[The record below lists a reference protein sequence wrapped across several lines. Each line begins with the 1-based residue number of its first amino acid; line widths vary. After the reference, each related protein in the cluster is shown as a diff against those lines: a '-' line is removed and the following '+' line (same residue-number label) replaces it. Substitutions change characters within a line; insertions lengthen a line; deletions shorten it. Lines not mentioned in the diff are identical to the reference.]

1 MKRALS
7 SFAIIK
13 NNFDEGDDYIGAF
26 VPLIL
31 LLFHKK
37 EYQIVSI
44 ETICQ
49 DFKGEYGIQIPR
61 HPMITI
67 VNRLKK
73 KGYVQKRG
81 VEFKINQEEVKK
93 GTKQINYQEEIMK
106 YNWLLNH
113 FISFSKKFTPE
124 INITIDKADLLFT
137 DFFKEHDLD
146 IIFAVG
152 GDEAISLLPDSNNFE
167 DRERYLLNRYVNVLM
182 NEGGEHAK
190 YLINCAVGHN
200 YASTIL
206 YREFANIRGK
216 GTAKKYYF
224 DSNILFD
231 LVGVNGEFRRKS
243 IVDFLAILASKKS
256 ELFVFR
262 HNYEEF
268 FRIIESCLGWID
280 SNYYDPEKASRSL
293 HFFKDAGYTSIEVQ
307 AFIAQ
312 IPDIL
317 NRNQIKVI
325 DTPDPN
331 IDEYYQISVEDLKK
345 AILDIY
351 TSKGG
356 FFNEDERGDTLQRDI
371 TSIASIYKL
380 RRDKVP
386 TNLNDATHV
395 FVSSNSGLAFA
406 ASNFEQQVLKRKFFT
421 IPPVLTDT
429 FVGTMIWASTSAN
442 IAENFNKSKLI
453 AYTNA
458 VIQPSPTL
466 IKTFYKEV
474 QKAQKNTTNPISEDR
489 AMILIESGLTRHLL
503 SDVTLGD
510 PNRVTDKTPYEVLNE
525 LEKQLS
531 AKERAK
537 AEEAIL
543 NATTER
549 DEKETAER
557 ELFDQRNNVKAWINN
572 TAKIIKNSI
581 VIFLSLLSATAL
593 GLAIFGEQELL
604 WVKIVEYATGLIG
617 LITGVSVWQFGEK
630 IESKVKTI
638 LTNRLLQPINNNNL
652 T

>member
-13 NNFDEGDDYIGAF
+13 NNFDEGNDYIGAF
-26 VPLIL
+26 VPLVL

-37 EYQIVSI
+37 EYQIVNI

-49 DFKGEYGIQIPR
+49 DFKDEYGIQIPR

-67 VNRLKK
+67 VNRLKR
-73 KGYVQKRG
+73 GYFEKRG
-81 VEFKINQEEVKK
+81 GEFKINQEKVKK
-93 GTKQINYQEEIMK
+93 GTKHINYQEEIMK
-106 YNWLLNH
+106 YKWLLNH
-113 FISFSKKFTPE
+113 FISFSEKFTPK
-124 INITIDKADLLFT
+124 ITITINEADLLFT
-137 DFFKEHDLD
+137 KFFKEHDLD

-152 GDEAISLLPDSNNFE
+152 GDKTVSLLPDSNNFKY
-167 DRERYLLNRYVNVLM
+167 RERYLVNRYVNVLM
-182 NEGGEHAK
+182 SEGGEHAK

-243 IVDFLAILASKKS
+243 IVDFLSVLASKKS

-268 FRIIESCLGWID
+268 FRIMESCLYWID

-293 HFFKDAGYTSIEVQ
+293 QFFKDAGYTSIEVQ

-317 NRNQIKVI
+317 NRNQIKII

-331 IDEYYQISVEDLKK
+331 IDKYYQISVEDLKK
-345 AILDIY
+345 TILDIY
-351 TSKGG
+351 TSNGG

-371 TSIASIYKL
+371 VSIASIYKL

-386 TNLNDATHV
+386 TNLNDVTHV

-406 ASNFEQQVLKRKFFT
+406 ATNFEQQVLKRKFFT

-442 IAENFNKSKLI
+442 IVENFNKSKLI

-458 VIQPSPTL
+458 VIQPSPAL
-466 IKTFYKEV
+466 IKTFYQEI
-474 QKAQKNTTNPISEDR
+474 QKAQKNTTNPISEDS

-503 SDVTLGD
+503 SDITLGD
-510 PNRVTDKTPYEVLNE
+510 PNRVTDKTPYEVLDE
-525 LEKQLS
+525 LKKQLS
-531 AKERAK
+531 AKEYARAEV
-537 AEEAIL
+537 AIQEATI
-543 NATTER
+543 ER
-549 DEKETAER
+549 EEKEIAER
-557 ELFDQRNNVKAWINN
+557 ELLNQQNHVEAWI
-572 TAKIIKNSI
+572 TRAAKIIKRSVVI
-581 VIFLSLLSATAL
+581 VASLFFAVFL
-593 GLAIFGEQELL
+593 GLAILGNQELVGQIINYVLSLFGLLTGFSVWKFGED
-604 WVKIVEYATGLIG
+604 VED
-617 LITGVSVWQFGEK
+617 
-630 IESKVKTI
+630 KVKTI
-638 LTNRLLQPINNNNL
+638 LAKSLLQSASDKS
-652 T
+652 

>member
-13 NNFDEGDDYIGAF
+13 TNFDKGDGYIGAF
-26 VPLIL
+26 VPLVL

-49 DFKGEYGIQIPR
+49 DFKDEYGIQIPR

-67 VNRLKK
+67 VNKLK
-73 KGYVQKRG
+73 KGYFEKRG
-81 VEFKINQEEVKK
+81 GEFKINQEKVEKR
-93 GTKQINYQEEIMK
+93 TKQINYQEEIMK

-113 FISFSKKFTPE
+113 FISFTKKFTPE
-124 INITIDKADLLFT
+124 INITIDEADSLFT
-137 DFFKEHDLD
+137 NFFKEHDLD

-152 GDEAISLLPDSNNFE
+152 GDETVSLLPDSNNFK
-167 DRERYLLNRYVNVLM
+167 DRERYLVNRYVNVLM

-216 GTAKKYYF
+216 GAAKKYYF

-243 IVDFLAILASKKS
+243 IVDFLSILASKKS

-268 FRIIESCLGWID
+268 FQIMESCLDWID

-293 HFFKDAGYTSIEVQ
+293 LFFKDAGYTSIEVQ

-317 NRNQIKVI
+317 NRNQIKII

-331 IDEYYQISVEDLKK
+331 IDKYYQISVDDLKK
-345 AILDIY
+345 TILDIY
-351 TSKGG
+351 TSNGG

-371 TSIASIYKL
+371 VSIASIYKL

-386 TNLNDATHV
+386 TNLNDVTHV

-406 ASNFEQQVLKRKFFT
+406 ATNFEQQVLKRKFFT

-429 FVGTMIWASTSAN
+429 FVGTMIWASKSAN
-442 IAENFNKSKLI
+442 IVENFNKSKLI

-466 IKTFYKEV
+466 IKTFYQEI
-474 QKAQKNTTNPISEDR
+474 QKAQKNTTNPISEDS

-510 PNRVTDKTPYEVLNE
+510 PNRVTDKTPYEVLKE

-531 AKERAK
+531 AKEHAR
-537 AEEAIL
+537 AEEAIQE
-543 NATTER
+543 ATIER
-549 DEKETAER
+549 EEKEIAER
-557 ELFDQRNNVKAWINN
+557 ELFNQQNSVKAWITR
-572 TAKIIKNSI
+572 TAKIIKRSVVI
-581 VIFLSLLSATAL
+581 VSSLVSAVAL
-593 GLAIFGEQELL
+593 GLAIFGNQELVGQIINYVL
-604 WVKIVEYATGLIG
+604 GLFGLLTGF
-617 LITGVSVWQFGEK
+617 SVWKFGEDV
-630 IESKVKTI
+630 EDKVKTI
-638 LTNRLLQPINNNNL
+638 LAQSLLHSASDKS
-652 T
+652 